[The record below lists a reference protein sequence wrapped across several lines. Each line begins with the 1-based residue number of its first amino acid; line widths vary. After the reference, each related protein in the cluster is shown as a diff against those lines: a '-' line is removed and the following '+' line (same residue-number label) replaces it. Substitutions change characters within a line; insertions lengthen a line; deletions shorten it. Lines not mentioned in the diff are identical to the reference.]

1 MSRFSFFILG
11 LGIGF
16 ILSIIAIL
24 ALAYYAKGDWIE
36 FRLIFLEIGDLAYK
50 ITYVYFKYVLFVIAI
65 IVGITAAYVVY
76 EITDVGKKKEQIEE
90 EIEQEKKKAEKMAKE
105 AERARIE
112 AHFLRSKTE
121 LEAEEIK
128 RKAYDEGYRD
138 GYDFGLDVGY
148 EEGKERA
155 KQELKTLRRT
165 QAAIKNI
172 FKNHTELDETFK
184 KKIGFNFETWLKK
197 LKKK

>member
-1 MSRFSFFILG
+1 MSRFSFLILG

-16 ILSIIAIL
+16 ILSIITIL
-24 ALAYYAKGDWIE
+24 ALVYYAKGDWIE
-36 FRLIFLEIGDLAYK
+36 FRLIFLEIGDLIYK
-50 ITYVYFKYVLFVIAI
+50 ITYVYFKYFLFVIAI
-65 IVGITAAYVVY
+65 IVGVVVAYAVY
-76 EITDVGKKKEQIEE
+76 EIMDIEKKKEQIE
-90 EIEQEKKKAEKMAKE
+90 QEKKKTEKIAKE

-112 AHFLRSKTE
+112 AQFLRSKTE
-121 LEAEEIK
+121 LEAKEIK

-138 GYDFGLDVGY
+138 GYDFGLDAGY

-172 FKNHTELDETFK
+172 FKSHTKLDEAFK
-184 KKIGFNFETWLKK
+184 QKLGIDFETWLKK
-197 LKKK
+197 FKKK